1 MPPLKVRE
9 HVELSRLLGHISSQR
24 LQKAIDRE
32 TRMRPALM
40 MLAATL
46 TLATG
51 VAVAD
56 ECRLKPKE
64 VVTRFIDELYLQKHA
79 RTAFET
85 WVEPGYIQ
93 HNPLAATGRDAAIA
107 FLEPFFRDHPE
118 TEYSI
123 KRIIAE
129 GNLVVV
135 HSHAK
140 FAANDRGLAVVDIL
154 RVEHCK
160 IAEHW
165 DVAQPVPEKS
175 ANSNGM
181 F

>member
-1 MPPLKVRE
+1 MR
-9 HVELSRLLGHISSQR
+9 RFALLFTAAALTS
-24 LQKAIDRE
+24 
-32 TRMRPALM
+32 TVVPAHSE
-40 MLAATL
+40 
-46 TLATG
+46 
-51 VAVAD
+51 
-56 ECRLKPKE
+56 ECRLTPKQ
-64 VVTRFIDELYLQKHA
+64 VVTRFMTEFYIEK
-79 RTAFET
+79 RVREAFET

-107 FLEPFFRDHPE
+107 FLEPFFQGHPD
-118 TEYSI
+118 TVYSI
-123 KRIIAE
+123 KRIIAD
-129 GNLVVV
+129 GKLVAV

-140 FAANDRGLAVVDIL
+140 FAADDRGLAVIDIL

-165 DVAQPVPEKS
+165 DVAQAVPEKS

>member
-1 MPPLKVRE
+1 
-9 HVELSRLLGHISSQR
+9 
-24 LQKAIDRE
+24 
-32 TRMRPALM
+32 MRPLALL
-40 MLAATL
+40 LAASTL
-46 TLATG
+46 TF
-51 VAVAD
+51 AVAPAHTA
-56 ECRLKPKE
+56 ECRLTSKE
-64 VVTRFIDELYLQKHA
+64 VATKFITELYVEKKA
-79 RTAFET
+79 REAFET

-107 FLEPFFRDHPE
+107 FLEPFFQGHPDAV
-118 TEYSI
+118 YSI
-123 KRIIAE
+123 KRIIAD
-129 GNLVVV
+129 GNLVAV

-140 FAANDRGLAVVDIL
+140 FAAGDRGLAVIDIL

>member
-1 MPPLKVRE
+1 
-9 HVELSRLLGHISSQR
+9 
-24 LQKAIDRE
+24 
-32 TRMRPALM
+32 MRPTVIL
-40 MLAATL
+40 LAATL
-46 TLATG
+46 TLATVG
-51 VAVAD
+51 HAE
-56 ECRLKPKE
+56 ECKLKPKE
-64 VVTRFIDELYLQKHA
+64 VVTKFMNEFYLEK
-79 RTAFET
+79 RVREAFET

-93 HNPLAATGRDAAIA
+93 HNPLAKTGRDAAIA
-107 FLEPFFRDHPE
+107 FLEPFFQSHPDAS
-118 TEYSI
+118 YSI

-129 GNLVVV
+129 GNLVAV

-140 FAANDRGLAVVDIL
+140 FTADDRGLAVVDIL